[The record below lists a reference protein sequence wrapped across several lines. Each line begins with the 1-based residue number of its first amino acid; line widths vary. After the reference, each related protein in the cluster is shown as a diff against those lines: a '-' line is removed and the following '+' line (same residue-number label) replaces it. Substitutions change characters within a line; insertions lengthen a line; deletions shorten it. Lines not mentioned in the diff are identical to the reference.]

1 MRVLLVNQY
10 FPPDATNTAYLLA
23 ELAEDLDAAHDVRVL
38 AGRPSYNAE
47 AGEPPPAGVRVIRVR
62 STGFPRTTL
71 AGRATNYLSFLCS
84 ALVRGMREDPPDVVI
99 SFSDPP
105 IIGFIGA
112 LIAVRRRCRLVQV
125 YMDIYPDVAERLGM
139 IRSPRLA
146 QAWRAANRW
155 LRDRADRV
163 VAIGDDMA
171 GKLVAEGVAAGKIVT
186 NPNWSGDAPPPGDVD
201 AIRRAQGWE
210 GRFVVM
216 HAGNVGLAQG
226 LDAVIDAAARLR
238 DLDDVRV
245 VFLGDGAARGRLE
258 ARVHEMGLGNVE
270 FLPHVPK
277 GEAFATMAAADLHLV
292 SLVPGLKG
300 CVVPSKTYGILAMG
314 KPIVAAV
321 DEGSEVD
328 LVLRAARCGVRV
340 EPEDAAA
347 LAAAIRELAQDPD
360 LEAMGRRGRE
370 LFLAEYTRS
379 RGTARY
385 LDMLAELDPRRTARQ
400 AAVS

>member
-1 MRVLLVNQY
+1 MRVLLLNQY
-10 FPPDATNTAYLLA
+10 FPPDAANSAYLLA
-23 ELAEDLDAAHDVRVL
+23 ELAEDLGVAHDVRVL
-38 AGRPSYNAE
+38 AGRPSYNPE
-47 AGEPPPAGVRVIRVR
+47 AGQPPPPGVRVIRIW

-71 AGRATNYLSFLCS
+71 AGRAANYLSFLGS
-84 ALVRGMREDPPDVVI
+84 SLVGGISIEAPDVVI

-105 IIGFIGA
+105 VIGFIGA
-112 LIAVRRRCRLVQV
+112 LIAFRRRCRLVQV
-125 YMDIYPDVAERLGM
+125 YLDIYPEVAERLGIM
-139 IRSPRLA
+139 RSPRLA
-146 QAWRAANRW
+146 RAWRAGNRW

-171 GKLVAEGVAAGKIVT
+171 GKLVAEGVAPGKIVINT
-186 NPNWSGDAPPPGDVD
+186 NWSPDVPPVGDVD
-201 AIRRAQGWE
+201 AIRRDHGWE
-210 GRFVVM
+210 DRFVVM

-226 LDAVIDAAARLR
+226 LNPVLDAAGRLR
-238 DLDDVRV
+238 DLDAVRIV
-245 VFLGDGAARGRLE
+245 ILGDGAARGQLE
-258 ARVHEMGLGNVE
+258 SRVRELGLRNVE
-270 FLPHVPK
+270 FLPLVPK
-277 GEAFATMAAADLHLV
+277 REAFAIMAAADLHLV

-328 LVLRAARCGVRV
+328 LVLRAARCGLRV
-340 EPEDAAA
+340 DAGDAPA
-347 LAAAIRELAQDPD
+347 MAAAIRELAHDPD

-385 LDMLAELDPRRTARQ
+385 LDMLADLEPRRAVRK
-400 AAVS
+400 AAAS